1 MFAYI
6 LGAPRIRDQEMAE
19 EERTSLD
26 SDSVDLVLTAWSMLR
41 SGHYAAFCCVL
52 LGWCL
57 FGRNRVSFVDYHVH
71 FSAAMAPHLVGKTR
85 PKARSTAAVNRRT
98 SVTEFMSDAWHNRCY
113 AHMHN

>member
-6 LGAPRIRDQEMAE
+6 LGGPRIHDQEMAK

-26 SDSVDLVLTAWSMLR
+26 SDSVDLVLTDWSMLR

-71 FSAAMAPHLVGKTR
+71 FVCSDD
-85 PKARSTAAVNRRT
+85 ST
-98 SVTEFMSDAWHNRCY
+98 SWW
-113 AHMHN
+113 